1 MQAILYLI
9 GIIAVI
15 IFLASVFPIS
25 QCVYYK
31 LIHKEEM
38 NHRYLF
44 SEDLFDRHMS
54 YDIGLNDIRVI
65 HNRSELDR
73 LIEIEMGNKL
83 P

>member
-9 GIIAVI
+9 GIIAAI
-15 IFLASVFPIS
+15 IFLASVFPVS
-25 QCVYYK
+25 QCIYYK

-38 NHRYLF
+38 THRYLF

>member
-25 QCVYYK
+25 QCIYYR
-31 LIHKEEM
+31 LIHTEETT
-38 NHRYLF
+38 HRYLF

-54 YDIGLNDIRVI
+54 YDIGLNDVRVI
-65 HNRSELDR
+65 HNRNEMEELMKQ
-73 LIEIEMGNKL
+73 EMARKL